1 MIDIHSLSKYQA
13 ENIQNSKMD
22 FIMDFIIDLA
32 KCLINSVKPLIQDLI
47 KTFRG
52 SSSDFMGSDF
62 IIFDL
67 ILVTIVMMVVVS
79 GCLDHFIQNSLRWI
93 LRFFI
98 WNLSERWQQEEPRR
112 QIILGDRKG
121 KFSWTLPN
129 PKRKD
134 LNSVDT
140 KISMNIEEEVKEK
153 PKKVE
158 GKTSLPKSRSKSQIP
173 IPNPTPKRKDL
184 NSADAKTSM
193 NIEEEVKKEPKK
205 DEGKTSLP
213 KSRSKDLN
221 SILKALNSTKPKTST
236 TIEGGPSLKS
246 KLHPKIKL
254 QTQDP
259 SKSAD
264 VV

>member
-1 MIDIHSLSKYQA
+1 
-13 ENIQNSKMD
+13 
-22 FIMDFIIDLA
+22 MDFIIDSA
-32 KCLINSVKPLIQDLI
+32 KCLIHSIKPLIKDLI
-47 KTFRG
+47 QAFRG

-79 GCLDHFIQNSLRWI
+79 GCLDDFIQNSLRWI
-93 LRFFI
+93 LKFLI
-98 WNLSERWQQEEPRR
+98 WNLSERWQQEEEPQR
-112 QIILGDRKG
+112 QIILGKEKG
-121 KFSWTLPN
+121 KISGTLPN

-134 LNSVDT
+134 LNSVEAT
-140 KISMNIEEEVKEK
+140 
-153 PKKVE
+153 
-158 GKTSLPKSRSKSQIP
+158 
-173 IPNPTPKRKDL
+173 
-184 NSADAKTSM
+184 TSM

-205 DEGKTSLP
+205 VEGKTSLPKSRIPLP

-236 TIEGGPSLKS
+236 TIEERPSLTS
-246 KLHPKIKL
+246 KLYPKMKL
-254 QTQDP
+254 HNQDP

>member
-1 MIDIHSLSKYQA
+1 
-13 ENIQNSKMD
+13 
-22 FIMDFIIDLA
+22 MDFIIDSA
-32 KCLINSVKPLIQDLI
+32 KCLIHFIKPLIRDLI

-98 WNLSERWQQEEPRR
+98 WNLSERWQQEEEPRR
-112 QIILGDRKG
+112 QIILEDKKG
-121 KFSWTLPN
+121 KFSQTLPN

-140 KISMNIEEEVKEK
+140 K
-153 PKKVE
+153 
-158 GKTSLPKSRSKSQIP
+158 
-173 IPNPTPKRKDL
+173 
-184 NSADAKTSM
+184 TSM
-193 NIEEEVKKEPKK
+193 NIEEEVKGDKKGKFSRNLQNPKRKDLNSVEAATCMNIEEEIKKEPKK
-205 DEGKTSLP
+205 VEGKTSLP

-221 SILKALNSTKPKTST
+221 SILKTLNSTKPKTSA
-236 TIEGGPSLKS
+236 TIEGEPSHTS
-246 KLHPKIKL
+246 KLHPKIEL
-254 QTQDP
+254 HTQDP
-259 SKSAD
+259 SKSVD
-264 VV
+264 VE

>member
-1 MIDIHSLSKYQA
+1 
-13 ENIQNSKMD
+13 
-22 FIMDFIIDLA
+22 MDFIIDLA
-32 KCLINSVKPLIQDLI
+32 KCLINSIKPLIQDLI
-47 KTFRG
+47 KAFRG

-79 GCLDHFIQNSLRWI
+79 GCLDDFILNFLKWI
-93 LRFFI
+93 LNFFV
-98 WNLSERWQQEEPRR
+98 WNLSERWQQEEEPRR
-112 QIILGDRKG
+112 QIILGDKKG
-121 KFSWTLPN
+121 KFSGTLPN

-140 KISMNIEEEVKEK
+140 KTSLNIEEEVKEK
-153 PKKVE
+153 PKKV
-158 GKTSLPKSRSKSQIP
+158 
-173 IPNPTPKRKDL
+173 
-184 NSADAKTSM
+184 
-193 NIEEEVKKEPKK
+193 
-205 DEGKTSLP
+205 EGKTSLP

-236 TIEGGPSLKS
+236 TIEGRPSLTS
-246 KLHPKIKL
+246 KLPPKIKL
-254 QTQDP
+254 HTQDP